1 METWEESEAERNR
14 LKAAYGSLYE
24 SALEA
29 LFRHDPICINYGNNT
44 DEYEPEVGTI
54 LPRLETCRSPEDV
67 LTVVHEEFRRWFD
80 DDTAGPRE
88 RYGAIAEE
96 LWRLWQER
104 RGEGG

>member
-24 SALEA
+24 SVLEA

-54 LPRLETCRSPEDV
+54 LPRLETCRSPEEEPGE
-67 LTVVHEEFRRWFD
+67 LCVVGAPP
-80 DDTAGPRE
+80 TAG
-88 RYGAIAEE
+88 GAFA
-96 LWRLWQER
+96 
-104 RGEGG
+104 EGGERP